1 MEILN
6 ILILFFVIA
15 VIWTLIKIVFKI
27 TAKIFSCGFVVLVA
41 IVILI
46 LISGNADIAFFR
58 DDFGSE
64 LGVIQAIWKFY
75 AHY

>member
-15 VIWTLIKIVFKI
+15 VIWTLIKFVFKI
-27 TAKIFSCGFVVLVA
+27 TAKIFSCGFVVIAV

-46 LISGNADIAFFR
+46 LISGNADILVF
-58 DDFGSE
+58 
-64 LGVIQAIWKFY
+64 
-75 AHY
+75 